1 MPKPSDI
8 HESENAH
15 QDRPSL
21 PESYG
26 VDRKPEGMLT
36 WDWVDEQLRRSR
48 SYWVATT
55 RPDGR
60 PQTIPVWGVWFDGT
74 FYFGT
79 STGSRKA
86 RNLAVNPAIAVH
98 LESGDDAVILEGMAE
113 VMTDAALFERYA
125 DAYDAKYAVRPGD
138 GTGSDAIN
146 YAVRPRVVLAWLE
159 QDFLNTPTRW
169 TFARD

>member
-1 MPKPSDI
+1 MS
-8 HESENAH
+8 ESPYIQENQSMR

-26 VDRKPEGMLT
+26 VAQNLEGMLE
-36 WDWVDEQLRRSR
+36 WAWVDEQMLQSR

-60 PQTIPVWGVWFDGT
+60 PQVIPVWGVWFDET

-98 LESGDDAVILEGMAE
+98 LESGDDVVILEG
-113 VMTDAALFERYA
+113 VVKVVTDAALFERYS
-125 DAYDAKYAVRPGD
+125 DAYDAKYAVRPD
-138 GTGSDAIN
+138 NEPGSDGIT
-146 YAVRPRVVLAWLE
+146 YAVRPLHVLAWLE
-159 QDFLNTPTRW
+159 QDFLKTPTRW
-169 TFARD
+169 TFERM